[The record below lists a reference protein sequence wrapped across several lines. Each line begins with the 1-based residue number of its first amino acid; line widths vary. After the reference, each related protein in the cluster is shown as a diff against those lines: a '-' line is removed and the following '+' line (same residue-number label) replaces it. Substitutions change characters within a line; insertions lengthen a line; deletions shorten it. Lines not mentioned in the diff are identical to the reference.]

1 MSSTL
6 VMQVKS
12 GDDLAS
18 YSQPMILPYIMADS
32 FGQQFVNPD
41 EYYFIGSESRQLR
54 PRTKRIETKLPE
66 ASN

>member
-1 MSSTL
+1 MSTTL

-12 GDDLAS
+12 GDGLAS
-18 YSQPMILPYIMADS
+18 YCQPMILPYIMADS

-41 EYYFIGSESRQLR
+41 EYYFIGSESRQPR
-54 PRTKRIETKLPE
+54 SRTKRIGTKLPE